1 MHKEWQII
9 RQAIH
14 RLRGKPLY
22 ATVIVFCLALGIGA
36 NTAVFSVVKTLLL
49 NPLLVKDLDRLVS
62 TLDMRNG
69 DDPFGAS
76 GVDYVAFKKEATSFS
91 SIGVAL
97 PKSFKLVGTERP
109 EHVEGAAI
117 SAGYFQTLGINPLVG
132 RSFTPEDDRPGADAV
147 AILSHDIWQRNFG
160 ADPKLIGRNVTLAN
174 RIYSVIGVMPAGFD
188 LPEGAQVW
196 VPLAIDIETLPLS
209 ERLKNSYFL
218 IGRLK
223 AGVSLDQANAEAHNI
238 GVHIEQELPQWRRG
252 WSIKLLP
259 LRQEILGDTTGKVRP
274 VIYLLIFV
282 VCFLLLITCAN
293 VANLLLVR
301 SLERGHE
308 VAVQI
313 ALGASRR
320 QLMSQLLTESV
331 ILALLGGGVGLGLA
345 GLVTKLFTT
354 LKPISPLALRG
365 ILDHVDIDGSV
376 LLFTFVISLLTGL
389 LFGLAP
395 MFQSSL
401 SGALVQNLREGGQR
415 GGLSLG
421 GRRLLNVLM
430 VAEIIMAMVL
440 LIGASL
446 MIRNFQQL
454 NNARLGFRKDHLLS
468 VGMYLSTEDYPG
480 YQQRADFVKRLVEH
494 VRTLPGVLSA
504 GVTTNIP
511 LDPISKDA
519 TYTVEG
525 KPPVDSSEV
534 PITADRVVT
543 PGYLEMM
550 NIPLLRGR
558 FLNDQDRADTLPV
571 VVVSRELARRAWG
584 DEDPIGKRIRIGY
597 PPDPKKPWY
606 TVVGL
611 VDDVKED
618 RFNYEI
624 DRAVW
629 YMSYAQR
636 DLNIFPIR
644 LVVLSKDDPASLAP
658 SVRNAVR
665 AINKNQPVSAA
676 VTIDDFLSDFLG
688 PQRFSALLGSIFAGI
703 GLLLAV
709 VGIYS
714 VTSYSVAQRTR
725 EFGIRLA
732 LGAQRKDLIRIIL
745 SAGLRLAG
753 VGLAVGLLC
762 GFVLTR
768 VLSGMLYQAGPAAPE
783 MLVGTVAA
791 LGLVAMAAMY
801 MPARRALKVDPSKTL
816 RYE

>member
-1 MHKEWQII
+1 MGKQWQIV
-9 RQAIH
+9 RQAFH

-97 PKSFKLVGTERP
+97 PKSFKLIGTERP

-117 SAGYFQTLGINPLVG
+117 SAGYFQTLGINPVLG
-132 RSFTPEDDRPGADAV
+132 RSFSPADDRAGADAV

-160 ADPKLIGRNVTLAN
+160 GDPKIIGRTITLAN
-174 RIYSVIGVMPAGFD
+174 RIYSVVGVMPAGFD

-196 VPLAIDIETLPLS
+196 VPLATEIETLPLS

-218 IGRLK
+218 IARMK
-223 AGVSLDQANAEAHNI
+223 PGVSLEQANSEAHNI
-238 GVHIEQELPQWRRG
+238 GVHIEQEFPQFRRG
-252 WSIKLLP
+252 WSLKLLP

-313 ALGASRR
+313 ALGASRK
-320 QLMSQLLTESV
+320 QLMSQLLVES
-331 ILALLGGGVGLGLA
+331 ILLALMGGVVAVVLA
-345 GLVTKLFTT
+345 AFVARLFTT

-365 ILDHVDIDGSV
+365 VLDHVDIDGSV
-376 LLFTFVISLLTGL
+376 LFFTFLISLLTGL

-395 MFQSSL
+395 MLQSSS

-415 GGLSLG
+415 GGLSMG

-430 VAEIIMAMVL
+430 VGEIIMAMVL
-440 LIGASL
+440 LIGAGL

-454 NNARLGFRKDHLLS
+454 NNAKLGFRKDHLLS
-468 VGMYLSTEDYPG
+468 VGMYLSQEDYPG
-480 YQQRADFVKRLVEH
+480 YPQRADFVKRLVER
-494 VRTLPGVLSA
+494 VQSLPGVLSA
-504 GVTTNIP
+504 AVTTNIP

-525 KPPVDSSEV
+525 KPPLDSSEV

-558 FLNDQDRADTLPV
+558 SLSDQDRDGTLPV

-584 DEDPIGKRIRIGY
+584 DDDPIGKRIRIGY
-597 PPDPKKPWY
+597 PPDPRNPWV

-644 LVVLSKDDPASLAP
+644 LVVLAKDDPASLAA
-658 SVRNAVR
+658 SVRNAVWS
-665 AINKNQPVSAA
+665 INKNQPVSAA
-676 VTIDDFLSDFLG
+676 ITMEDFLAEFLG

-703 GLLLAV
+703 GLVLAI

-714 VTSYSVAQRTR
+714 VTSFSVAQRTR

-732 LGAQRKDLIRIIL
+732 LGAQRKDVVRLILI
-745 SAGLRLAG
+745 SGLRLTA

-768 VLSGMLYQAGPAAPE
+768 VLSGMLYEAGSAAPS
-783 MLVGTVAA
+783 MLAGTVAG
-791 LGLVAMAAMY
+791 LGLVALAAMY
-801 MPARRALKVDPSKTL
+801 MPARRAMKLDPGKTL